1 MIKSTKFRLERIL
14 LKKKLIALS
23 ILLVLSAIIAGCSNY
38 KFKETIDYEIADF
51 TVTDHRGETIS
62 LEDLKGEPWLAM
74 FVFTNCNTICSPMTY
89 NMADI
94 QEKLIEEGIEDY
106 KIIGF
111 SVDPEN
117 DSPEVMTEYLARHTV
132 PDESKWHYVSGY
144 DQAFIEQL
152 ATKSFKAVVK
162 KIEGVEQVTHSSFI
176 FLVDEKGVA
185 VKYYDG
191 YTTDANGIPID
202 TIAIDLDTLIEERL
216 GE

>member
-1 MIKSTKFRLERIL
+1 MIKSTKFRLERIR

-23 ILLVLSAIIAGCSNY
+23 ILLVLSAIVAGCSNY
-38 KFKETIDYEIADF
+38 KFKESINYQIADF

-62 LEDLKGEPWLAM
+62 LEDLEGEPWLAM
-74 FVFTNCNTICSPMTY
+74 FVFTNCTTICSPMTY

-94 QEKLIEEGIEDY
+94 QEKLIKDGIEDY

-117 DSPEVMTEYLARHTV
+117 DTPEVMSEYLARHTV
-132 PDESKWHYVSGY
+132 PDESKWHYVTGY

-152 ATKSFKAVVK
+152 ATKSFKAYVK
-162 KIEGVEQVTHSSFI
+162 KVEGEDQVYHSSSI
-176 FLVDEKGVA
+176 YLVDEKGVA

-191 YTTDANGIPID
+191 YSTEANGVPMD
-202 TIAIDLDTLIEERL
+202 NIAIDLDTLIEERI
-216 GE
+216 GK

>member
-1 MIKSTKFRLERIL
+1 MIKSTKFRLERIR
-14 LKKKLIALS
+14 LKKKFIALS
-23 ILLVLSAIIAGCSNY
+23 ILLVVSVIIAGCSNY
-38 KFKETIDYEIADF
+38 KFKETINYEIADF

-111 SVDPEN
+111 SVDPEY
-117 DSPEVMTEYLARHTV
+117 DTPEVITEYLARHTV
-132 PDESKWHYVSGY
+132 PDESKWHYVTGY

-152 ATKSFKAVVK
+152 ATKSFKAYVK
-162 KIEGVEQVTHSSFI
+162 KVEGEEQVYHSSSI
-176 FLVDEKGVA
+176 YLVDEKGVA

-191 YTTDANGIPID
+191 YSAESDGVPMD
-202 TIAIDLDTLIEERL
+202 TIVIDLDTLIEERL
-216 GE
+216 VK

>member
-1 MIKSTKFRLERIL
+1 MIKSTKFRLERIR
-14 LKKKLIALS
+14 LKKKFIALS

-111 SVDPEN
+111 SVDPEY
-117 DSPEVMTEYLARHTV
+117 DTPEVITEYLARHTV
-132 PDESKWHYVSGY
+132 PDESKWHYVTGY

-152 ATKSFKAVVK
+152 ATKSFKAYVK
-162 KIEGVEQVTHSSFI
+162 KVEGEEQVYHSSSI
-176 FLVDEKGVA
+176 YLVDEKGVA

-191 YTTDANGIPID
+191 YSAESDGVPMD
-202 TIAIDLDTLIEERL
+202 TIVIDLDTLIEERL
-216 GE
+216 VK

>member
-1 MIKSTKFRLERIL
+1 MIKSTKFRLERIR
-14 LKKKLIALS
+14 LKKKFIALS
-23 ILLVLSAIIAGCSNY
+23 ILLVVSVIIAGCSNY
-38 KFKETIDYEIADF
+38 KFKETINYEIADF

-111 SVDPEN
+111 SVDPEY
-117 DSPEVMTEYLARHTV
+117 DTPEVITEYLARHTV
-132 PDESKWHYVSGY
+132 PDESKWHYVTGY

-152 ATKSFKAVVK
+152 ATKSFKAYVK
-162 KIEGVEQVTHSSFI
+162 KVEGEEQVYHSSSI
-176 FLVDEKGVA
+176 YLVDEKGVA

-191 YTTDANGIPID
+191 YSAESDGVPMD
-202 TIAIDLDTLIEERL
+202 TIVIDLDTLIEERL
-216 GE
+216 GK

>member
-1 MIKSTKFRLERIL
+1 MIKSTKFRLERIR
-14 LKKKLIALS
+14 LKKKFIALS

-152 ATKSFKAVVK
+152 ALNSFKVLAK
-162 KIEGVEQVTHSSFI
+162 KVEGEEQVYHSSSI

-191 YTTDANGIPID
+191 YTTNANGIPID

-216 GE
+216 GK

>member
-1 MIKSTKFRLERIL
+1 MIKSTKFRLERKP
-14 LKKKLIALS
+14 LKKKFIALS
-23 ILLVLSAIIAGCSNY
+23 ILLVLSTIVAGCSNY

-152 ATKSFKAVVK
+152 ALNSFKVLAK
-162 KIEGVEQVTHSSFI
+162 KVEGEEQVYHSSSI

-185 VKYYDG
+185 VKYYEG
-191 YTTDANGIPID
+191 YTTNESGIPID

-216 GE
+216 GK

>member
-1 MIKSTKFRLERIL
+1 MIKSTKFRLERKR
-14 LKKKLIALS
+14 LKKKFIALS
-23 ILLVLSAIIAGCSNY
+23 ILLVLAIVVAGCSNY
-38 KFKETIDYEIADF
+38 KFKETINYEIADF

-117 DSPEVMTEYLARHTV
+117 DSSEVMAEYLARHTV

-152 ATKSFKAVVK
+152 ALKSFKALVK
-162 KIEGVEQVTHSSFI
+162 KVEGEEQVAHSSSI

-191 YTTDANGIPID
+191 YTTDASGIPID

-216 GE
+216 EK

>member
-1 MIKSTKFRLERIL
+1 MIKSTKFRLERIR
-14 LKKKLIALS
+14 LKKKFIALS

-111 SVDPEN
+111 SVDAEN

-152 ATKSFKAVVK
+152 ALNSFKVLAK
-162 KIEGVEQVTHSSFI
+162 KVEGEEQVYHSSSI

-191 YTTDANGIPID
+191 YTTNANGIPID

-216 GE
+216 GK